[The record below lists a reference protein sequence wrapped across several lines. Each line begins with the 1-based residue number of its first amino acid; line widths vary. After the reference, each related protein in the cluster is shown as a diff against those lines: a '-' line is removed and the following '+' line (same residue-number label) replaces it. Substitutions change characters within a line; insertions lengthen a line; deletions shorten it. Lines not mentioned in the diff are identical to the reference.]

1 LKAAGTPHG
10 ANRYLWIPAFA
21 AGGWA
26 PALGTAGAVA
36 IAYFL
41 AARLGLV
48 LRSQVVVAI
57 FWPAAGIATGALIA
71 LGPAARL
78 PVAIAVAFA
87 SIASSLTVDRNPWLA
102 MTFVVLDL
110 GDVLL
115 PAWLVQRWFGAV
127 FKLEEVRQV
136 LGLLVASAI
145 GAAVTAAGASI
156 AISFVEPGAIP
167 FNVWR
172 LWFASCSLGLIT
184 VAPLLIGL
192 GNALREPPQLRELIE
207 GTIALVT
214 LAALSVFLIS
224 LPQGPWATALP
235 VALAFPVLLWIA
247 VRCRPV
253 FAAGAMF
260 VVTLTVVWST
270 TFNMGHFGDASIPLA
285 DRIIA
290 AQTHVLAG
298 ALLALVLAALFAE
311 RRQNETTLKMSNE
324 RLQLAFGSAK
334 LGALSLDLDT
344 GLLACDARTAQIHG
358 HDVPPRTMQ
367 DGMRFVHPDDLAH
380 VEAAFA
386 EAKRA
391 GGTWNAE
398 YRVIHPPGHPHAG
411 ETRWIWNEGSVLC
424 NAQGVPV
431 RSLGITR
438 DITSR
443 KEAEQALAER
453 DAQLTLAG
461 KMGRV
466 GGFTFDI
473 GLGAMQ
479 VSPGYA
485 AIHGLPEG
493 TSETTRADW
502 RTRVHP
508 DDLPRLDANLQR
520 DFDARR
526 NEHDCEYRIICSTGD
541 MRWIEARSFI
551 SYDREGAALRIIGVN
566 IDVTERKKAELA
578 LAERNMQLA
587 LAGKAALVG
596 SYVYEAD
603 LERMKVSEG
612 YAAMHGLPEGTTE
625 TTRGEWRTRVHPV
638 DLAQTEALRTQIL
651 SDRQS
656 DYNVDYRIFR
666 ANGEIRWIEA
676 RSFVSYDSGGNPQRI
691 IGVNI
696 DVTERKQT
704 EALLREGEARYRALY
719 DDNPSM
725 YFTVD
730 AAGLVLSVNQFG
742 AQALGYTVGELVGQT
757 VLKVI
762 HEEDRGTARQQL
774 ALCACNPS
782 MVVKGE
788 IRKVRRDGSVLWVRE
803 SARAVRDY
811 AGRTVSLIVC
821 EDITELKR
829 AETSLKESKARLQ
842 EALTAGE
849 VMAFEWDAV
858 TGRSQRS
865 DCADD
870 ILGSSVGRNFL
881 RQVHPDD
888 LGNFIAHICGLSPDN
903 PSYALTFRFVRPD
916 GRQVWLEET
925 ARGEFDSTGRLLRIN
940 GLTRDITERK
950 ELEDHKNTL
959 ISELDHRVKNVLA
972 IVSSVAARTQ
982 ETSGSMAEFVAALD
996 DRIKSMA
1003 TTHELLSSRRWQGIP
1018 LAELVRRELAAYAT
1032 TNNTGID
1039 GPDVLLS
1046 AEASQTLA
1054 MVLHEL
1060 AANAAKFGA
1069 ISVKSGHVCVR
1080 WSLMRN
1086 GHAESRLCIQ
1096 WQESGGPRVVAPTRS
1111 GFGTSVVRELIP
1123 YELGGS
1129 VELMHPAEGVRA
1141 TLEIPAHW
1149 LAE

>member
-1 LKAAGTPHG
+1 LTAAGAHH
-10 ANRYLWIPAFA
+10 RYLLVPAAVRGWISTLA
-21 AGGWA
+21 
-26 PALGTAGAVA
+26 TAGAVA

-48 LRSQVVVAI
+48 LRSHVGVAI
-57 FWPAAGIATGALIA
+57 FWPAAGIATGVLIA

-87 SIASSLTVDRNPWLA
+87 SIASSLAVDRNPWLA
-102 MTFVVLDL
+102 ITFAVLDL
-110 GDVLL
+110 GEVLL
-115 PAWLVQRWFGAV
+115 PAWLIERWFGAV

-156 AISFVEPGAIP
+156 AVSFVEPAATP
-167 FNVWR
+167 FYVWR

-192 GNALREPPQLRELIE
+192 GNALREPPPRRELIE

-214 LAALSVFLIS
+214 LAALSAFLIS
-224 LPQGPWATALP
+224 LPQGTWATALP

-247 VRCRPV
+247 ARCRPL
-253 FAAGAMF
+253 FAAVAMF

-270 TFNMGHFGDASIPLA
+270 AFNMGHFGDASIPLA

-311 RRQNETTLKMSNE
+311 RRRNETTLKMSNE

-391 GGTWNAE
+391 GGAWNAE
-398 YRVIHPPGHPHAG
+398 YRVIHPTGHPHAG
-411 ETRWIWNEGSVLC
+411 ETRWVANEGSVLC

-461 KMGRV
+461 KKGRV

-473 GLGAMQ
+473 GSGAMQ

-485 AIHGLPEG
+485 AIHDLPEG

-526 NEHDCEYRIICSTGD
+526 SEHDCEYRIICSTGD

-578 LAERNMQLA
+578 LAERSMQLA

-596 SYVYEAD
+596 SYAYEAD
-603 LERMKVSEG
+603 LERVKVSEG

-625 TTRGEWRTRVHPV
+625 TTRGEWRTRVHPD

-676 RSFVSYDSGGNPQRI
+676 RSFISYDSGGNPQRI

-730 AAGLVLSVNQFG
+730 AAGMVLSVNQFG

-774 ALCACNPS
+774 ALCARNPS
-782 MVVKGE
+782 TVVKGE
-788 IRKVRRDGSVLWVRE
+788 IRKVRRDGSVLSVRE

-865 DCADD
+865 DCADG
-870 ILGSSVGRNFL
+870 ILGSSVGRSFL
-881 RQVHPDD
+881 RRVHPEDREN
-888 LGNFIAHICGLSPDN
+888 LRTHMRSLSPDN
-903 PSYALTFRFVRPD
+903 SSYALTFRFVRPD
-916 GRQVWLEET
+916 GREAWLEE
-925 ARGEFDSTGRLLRIN
+925 AAKGEFDSTGRLLRIN

-972 IVSSVAARTQ
+972 TVLTVASRTQ
-982 ETSGSMAEFVAALD
+982 ETSSSMAEFVAALEG
-996 DRIKSMA
+996 RIKSMA
-1003 TTHELLSSRRWQGIP
+1003 TTHELLSHRRWQGIP
-1018 LAELVRRELAAYAT
+1018 LVELVRQELAPYAT
-1032 TNNTGID
+1032 TSNAHID
-1039 GPDVLLS
+1039 GPGVVLR
-1046 AEASQTLA
+1046 AEAGQALG

-1060 AANAAKFGA
+1060 ATNAAKFGA
-1069 ISVKSGHVCVR
+1069 ISTGSGSISVR
-1080 WSLMRN
+1080 WNFRRN
-1086 GHAESRLCIQ
+1086 GHAESWLCIQ
-1096 WQESGGPRVVAPTRS
+1096 WKESGGPIVMPPTRS
-1111 GFGTSVVRELIP
+1111 GFGTSVVSELIP
-1123 YELGGS
+1123 YELGGN
-1129 VELMHPAEGVRA
+1129 VEPEYACEGFRCK
-1141 TLEIPAHW
+1141 LEIPAHW
-1149 LAE
+1149 LTE